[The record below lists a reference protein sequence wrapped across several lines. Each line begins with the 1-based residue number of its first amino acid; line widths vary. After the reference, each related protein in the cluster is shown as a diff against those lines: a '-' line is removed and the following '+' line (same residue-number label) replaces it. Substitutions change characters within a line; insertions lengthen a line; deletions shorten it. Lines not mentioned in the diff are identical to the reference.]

1 MKWQKAPEELKAL
14 LERVMTGIDCEKR
27 SMFGYPAYFI
37 NQNMFAGL
45 FQSAVFMRLSPE
57 QLSTL
62 TKTYPSIS
70 QLEPMPGRPMKNHYA
85 IPEDLYRNEDAFR
98 KVAAEA
104 AVHAYTLAPKEKSTA
119 KKAPA
124 KKKAAPRRS
133 SPGRQP
139 CGRSCARHQ
148 KVPRKEGCS
157 RQVFRKEALPGLMT
171 SSRQASL

>member
-1 MKWQKAPEELKAL
+1 MKWQKAPEELKVL

-62 TKTYPSIS
+62 TKIHPSIS

-85 IPEDLYRNEDAFR
+85 IPEDLYRNEEAF
-98 KVAAEA
+98 K
-104 AVHAYTLAPKEKSTA
+104 
-119 KKAPA
+119 
-124 KKKAAPRRS
+124 
-133 SPGRQP
+133 
-139 CGRSCARHQ
+139 
-148 KVPRKEGCS
+148 
-157 RQVFRKEALPGLMT
+157 
-171 SSRQASL
+171 